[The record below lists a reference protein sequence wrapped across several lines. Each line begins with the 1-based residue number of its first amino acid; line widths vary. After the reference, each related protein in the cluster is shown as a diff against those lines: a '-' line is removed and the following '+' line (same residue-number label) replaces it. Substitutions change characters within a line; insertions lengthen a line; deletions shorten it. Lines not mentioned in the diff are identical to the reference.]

1 MLSLDTP
8 PVLYTF
14 RPSHLSQ
21 PFLAPLNGLSSCGLY
36 GHHSISGLCLAAK
49 QLTGVAGQ
57 LQYFNLLTRGR
68 LWPAYLMRAILA
80 YLV

>member
-1 MLSLDTP
+1 MAC
-8 PVLYTF
+8 
-14 RPSHLSQ
+14 
-21 PFLAPLNGLSSCGLY
+21 LAVVCT
-36 GHHSISGLCLAAK
+36 GHHSISGLCLATK